1 MLELLLTHPQLCG
14 KRWLIESWYKSA
26 VASFKPEKAATE
38 TGGCS
43 APYTV
48 VSNRFRLQLQ
58 THCQTVAVM
67 VFILCDLC
75 GESLQGVFL

>member
-1 MLELLLTHPQLCG
+1 MVQISCIVGFQGNCSSST
-14 KRWLIESWYKSA
+14 KSA